1 MLFQLNIQE
10 SHQLAGQ
17 KRKVESIRSIA
28 SLQLAENLIAALDKA
43 AETEL

>member
-1 MLFQLNIQE
+1 L
-10 SHQLAGQ
+10 SGQ
-17 KRKVESIRSIA
+17 KRKVESIRSIE